1 MISPF
6 EKPIRFEKVVVLH
19 EIFYKNVILL
29 NSFLANFSI
38 LYTLKIPENQP
49 KFLVF
54 SGGMKWEHWPE
65 MGSETMFVS
74 DVLMVAVLIKR
85 FAGNIASFVMILLPS
100 ALGN

>member
-1 MISPF
+1 
-6 EKPIRFEKVVVLH
+6 
-19 EIFYKNVILL
+19 
-29 NSFLANFSI
+29 
-38 LYTLKIPENQP
+38 
-49 KFLVF
+49 
-54 SGGMKWEHWPE
+54 MKWEHWPE